1 MKINITNILTEI
13 NHLSYEYNIDKD
25 LENLKK
31 EIDSN
36 FLNLYLMEKNIID
49 IDDDKQIKDL
59 LNDILK
65 IKTYV
70 INKFTKNNE
79 FKIIVHSLFKNKLT
93 LEELKKLI
101 SKILTDNINEFK
113 KILVIN

>member
-25 LENLKK
+25 LENFKK

-49 IDDDKQIKDL
+49 IDDDKQI
-59 LNDILK
+59 
-65 IKTYV
+65 
-70 INKFTKNNE
+70 
-79 FKIIVHSLFKNKLT
+79 
-93 LEELKKLI
+93 
-101 SKILTDNINEFK
+101 
-113 KILVIN
+113 